1 VGEGFEN
8 CHATEKE
15 KKALWIQSITLYPC
29 IIGHCCF
36 HNVHSAFYLNFCQKG
51 KEAKNHLPH
60 LVPTSLVILLDG
72 IIHYG
77 QTFFFSNLSQGNI
90 WSRYHLP
97 IIGFLNHYIEHS
109 TIIRRKSFLYNR
121 GDYNSYRQKLSTIDW
136 HSMYILVMIS
146 TPLHVVKDKQLLT

>member
-1 VGEGFEN
+1 LSKGEGG
-8 CHATEKE
+8 
-15 KKALWIQSITLYPC
+15 KKPSPPPSSYIPGYIVGWYNTLWS
-29 IIGHCCF
+29 
-36 HNVHSAFYLNFCQKG
+36 
-51 KEAKNHLPH
+51 
-60 LVPTSLVILLDG
+60 D
-72 IIHYG
+72 
-77 QTFFFSNLSQGNI
+77 FFFSNLSQGNI